1 MQVRLISSS
10 IPPSAI
16 KAELNKI
23 TGLKLQYIG
32 RSSDLFWLGFGEI
45 VQINRRGRTEETA
58 EYTLHIQ
65 CSWRITLH
73 NKIVVASRD
82 VYVPNSE
89 WDKLNDNFDWD
100 IQGNNKFDEQIKSFS
115 ENSGK
120 LMVERIEAE
129 DVGGIEVFLSDD
141 YKLEAFPDSSGD
153 VDDCEHWRFFN
164 RKENS
169 RHFVVSGEGIE
180 RV

>member
-1 MQVRLISSS
+1 MRA
-10 IPPSAI
+10 AI

-23 TGLKLQYIG
+23 NGLKLQYTG

-45 VQINRRGRTEETA
+45 FQIIRRGRTEETA

-65 CSWRITLH
+65 CSWRITLC

-82 VYVPNSE
+82 IYAPNSE
-89 WDKLNDNFDWD
+89 WDDLKNDFDWD
-100 IQGNNKFDEQIKSFS
+100 IQGNNKFDERIKSFLKDT
-115 ENSGK
+115 GR
-120 LMVERIEAE
+120 LMVERIEAD
-129 DVGGIEVFLSDD
+129 DVGGIEVFLSNG
-141 YKLEAFPDSSGD
+141 YKLETFPDSSGD
-153 VDDCEHWRFFN
+153 DDDSEHWRFFN

-169 RHFVVSGEGIE
+169 PHFVVSGEGIE

>member
-1 MQVRLISSS
+1 MRTLVMRA
-10 IPPSAI
+10 AI

-23 TGLKLQYIG
+23 NGLKLQYTG
-32 RSSDLFWLGFGEI
+32 RASDLFWLGFGEI
-45 VQINRRGRTEETA
+45 VQIIRRGRTEETA

-65 CSWRITLH
+65 CSWRITLY

-82 VYVPNSE
+82 IYAPNPE
-89 WDKLNDNFDWD
+89 WDDLNDVFDWD
-100 IQGNNKFDEQIKSFS
+100 IQGNNKFDERIKSFS
-115 ENSGK
+115 KYSGQ
-120 LMVERIEAE
+120 LMVERIEAD
-129 DVGGIEVFLSDD
+129 DVGGIEVFLSNG

-153 VDDCEHWRFFN
+153 DDGDDSEHWRFFN

-169 RHFVVSGEGIE
+169 PHFVVSGKGIE